1 MESQI
6 NLFRLVATQRD
17 SSTRKSAIPS
27 GTWSPQASTPEPGH
41 VTKFLRDK
49 NNNDVMKL
57 LMNASPERSPSPVRL
72 CKLGPDRQPNGC
84 QATQAC
90 PTEKRPTTGQRS
102 ADGSGSTN
110 TSQASKGGVSAR
122 LAQEGVHKS
131 SMKSGVFLRTV
142 HTLYKC
148 KKAEDALAEKQTADM
163 ERNCSPTNHQQGTA
177 GRGPPRG
184 EGRGGN
190 FPQDLNQFWWKIK
203 HIALSRGGGSSH
215 LSTCPWPPCSS
226 WRACV
231 GILVLLCIDVYCRGI
246 GECTELGVDRCFT
259 EARQT

>member
-84 QATQAC
+84 QATHAC
-90 PTEKRPTTGQRS
+90 PTEKRPATGQRS
-102 ADGSGSTN
+102 AEGSGSTN
-110 TSQASKGGVSAR
+110 TSQTSKGGVSAR

-190 FPQDLNQFWWKIK
+190 FLQDLN
-203 HIALSRGGGSSH
+203 L
-215 LSTCPWPPCSS
+215 
-226 WRACV
+226 WRASQEFC
-231 GILVLLCIDVYCRGI
+231 
-246 GECTELGVDRCFT
+246 
-259 EARQT
+259 